1 MALASSVIIRQAY
14 ARIGAWQG
22 NSPEINA
29 AYNADTNFEQ
39 VVSESFPPQAMW
51 DALTG
56 VENEMATAV
65 AMNQDS
71 VLRDNIFDTATAA
84 SGGRIPSIGDSA
96 SSAKIIGVWGQV
108 RDSDSGLELT
118 PGLHEDEIRVINQN
132 AGGMYKTQ
140 YYSYALRPPRIY
152 ATQTNLII
160 DCCTFDYAVRAAA
173 ISSGGALLFPMC
185 SSAYFDGLMAA
196 LKNQDPLYTS
206 LSNEYEPAY
215 KEWLTTASGGR
226 AVVEEA
232 QG

>member
-1 MALASSVIIRQAY
+1 MTSDIIIRQAY
-14 ARIGAWQG
+14 VRIGAWQG

-39 VVSESFPPQAMW
+39 VVSESFPPQSMW

-71 VLRDNIFDTATAA
+71 VLRDNIFDTATVA
-84 SGGRIPSIGDSA
+84 SGGRIPSIGDSS

-108 RDSDSGLELT
+108 RDVATGLELT
-118 PGLHEDEIRVINQN
+118 PGLHEDEIRAIGQN
-132 AGGMYKTQ
+132 AGGMYKTS

-152 ATQTNLII
+152 ATQPNLII
-160 DCCTFDYAVRAAA
+160 DCCTFDYAARATVIAA
-173 ISSGGALLFPMC
+173 GGNLLFPMC

-196 LKNQDPLYTS
+196 LKNQDPFYTS
-206 LSNEYEPAY
+206 LSNAYEPAY
-215 KEWLTTASGGR
+215 KEWLTTQAGGR
-226 AVVEEA
+226 AVVAEA
-232 QG
+232 AA